1 MAKLIIEGQT
11 HTVPDELVRNGS
23 SVAEQDEN
31 LRQALRPN
39 FDLAANATFQRVEK
53 DGELTVTVIKAP
65 GRKGSGSAG
74 YRRVVQ
80 RLLEAPLKFLP
91 RCLLPRTIEEAGDYL
106 DRRLETATLFFVCDR
121 RLPQIFEKRF
131 PREWARDQEKIL
143 PPDADTPYS
152 EGELKCLELIAE
164 HLFPFAY
171 EHLEMVAQDEGERM
185 CVIPLYSFGIEL
197 WNYGLG
203 DLSRGWRMLALLNR
217 DLSAQ
222 DDLVPRCVR
231 A

>member
-65 GRKGSGSAG
+65 GRKGSGNAG

-80 RLLEAPLKFLP
+80 RLLDARSEMTPVMLLACEMQMMEARRKDQQRVMKARQALFAAPAVASP
-91 RCLLPRTIEEAGDYL
+91 VVPAG
-106 DRRLETATLFFVCDR
+106 F
-121 RLPQIFEKRF
+121 
-131 PREWARDQEKIL
+131 
-143 PPDADTPYS
+143 
-152 EGELKCLELIAE
+152 
-164 HLFPFAY
+164 
-171 EHLEMVAQDEGERM
+171 
-185 CVIPLYSFGIEL
+185 
-197 WNYGLG
+197 
-203 DLSRGWRMLALLNR
+203 
-217 DLSAQ
+217 
-222 DDLVPRCVR
+222 
-231 A
+231 

>member
-39 FDLAANATFQRVEK
+39 FDLAANATFQRAEK

-80 RLLEAPLKFLP
+80 RLLDAEGEMTPMM
-91 RCLLPRTIEEAGDYL
+91 LLACEMQVME
-106 DRRLETATLFFVCDR
+106 
-121 RLPQIFEKRF
+121 
-131 PREWARDQEKIL
+131 ARDQL
-143 PPDADTPYS
+143 DRDA
-152 EGELKCLELIAE
+152 L
-164 HLFPFAY
+164 
-171 EHLEMVAQDEGERM
+171 
-185 CVIPLYSFGIEL
+185 
-197 WNYGLG
+197 
-203 DLSRGWRMLALLNR
+203 LALRPRIESVLEEGRR
-217 DLSAQ
+217 DLQRVTTARQALFAAPVVASPV
-222 DDLVPRCVR
+222 VPVGF
-231 A
+231 